1 MASKTVCLWYSDS
14 RADCVMERQM
24 IKSLPLH
31 CARIP
36 KGFSFD
42 ISFLVHT
49 LRMNRDQRCFSWL
62 HLLRRSAPYFSCPK
76 STLQGLNSHNYG
88 NQPIRH
94 IRPYPPGWRKG
105 EILILSLLPRSRGYN
120 VAEVETVRLAVSCNL
135 LCNLD
140 HSIFTDTLY
149 NE

>member
-1 MASKTVCLWYSDS
+1 
-14 RADCVMERQM
+14 ME
-24 IKSLPLH
+24 INPY
-31 CARIP
+31 A
-36 KGFSFD
+36 
-42 ISFLVHT
+42 ISVLT
-49 LRMNRDQRCFSWL
+49 
-62 HLLRRSAPYFSCPK
+62 HL
-76 STLQGLNSHNYG
+76 
-88 NQPIRH
+88 
-94 IRPYPPGWRKG
+94 GWRKG